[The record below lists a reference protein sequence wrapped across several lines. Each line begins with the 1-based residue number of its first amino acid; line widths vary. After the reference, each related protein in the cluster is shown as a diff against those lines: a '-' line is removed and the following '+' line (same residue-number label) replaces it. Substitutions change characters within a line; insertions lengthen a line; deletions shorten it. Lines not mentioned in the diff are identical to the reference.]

1 MAKTPR
7 GFNFGDRAIWETY
20 RFGSFVCWTNNIP
33 FGTDVHTD
41 NRENPVF
48 DVTGWVPVVSDA
60 AINSWVDL
68 TASVGGQYS
77 IFTVMHNMG
86 WSWFPFQTDIATH
99 TGKDSY
105 NATITL
111 PQVVKYGVN
120 NPAII
125 GTASQDVVHRF
136 VARCRLQGIK
146 PVLYYNIGKDLNSRG
161 GHDSIATA
169 AFSGDATIAAEYPAY
184 CAMVEARLA
193 ELLAAFPD
201 VWLWLDAPH
210 WYPRTMIQSLFNAIR
225 AAGNENTL
233 VIINYNPVQGSSD
246 TGLATKPNG
255 TSAADYEGSLNG
267 TQQYLWPF
275 DVASYEYTRL
285 PGSVAE
291 LGPLQRHLKHI
302 YWRGGEV
309 SSNIY
314 SGQWFYWDD
323 AVVGGTN
330 NIVLSEATLNGRA
343 DLATPNGIP
352 FALALSPD
360 ADGAL
365 DTAQVNR
372 FTDVANHIFP

>member
-20 RFGSFVCWTNNIP
+20 RLGSFICFTNNIP

-48 DVTGWVPVVSDA
+48 DVSGWNPQNIDCED
-60 AINSWVDL
+60 WVDF
-68 TASVGGQYS
+68 TASVGGQYA

-86 WSWFPFQTDIATH
+86 WSWYPFEADVATH

-125 GTASQDVVHRF
+125 GTADQDVVHRF
-136 VARCRLQGIK
+136 VARCRTQGIK

-161 GHDSIATA
+161 GHSNIQAA
-169 AFSGDATIAAEYPAY
+169 AFATDPVIAAEYPAY
-184 CAMVEARLA
+184 CAMVEARMA
-193 ELLAAFPD
+193 ELLTAFPD

-210 WYPRTMIQSLFNAIR
+210 WYPITMHQSLFNAIR

-233 VIINYNPVQGSSD
+233 VIYNYDPVAGSTD
-246 TGLATKPNG
+246 GGVEKTKPTG
-255 TSAADYEGSLNG
+255 TSTSYTGTLDG
-267 TQQYLWPF
+267 TQMYMWPF
-275 DVASYEYTRL
+275 DVGSYEYSRL
-285 PGSVAE
+285 PTNAAIEMAVR
-291 LGPLQRHLKHI
+291 QRNLKRY
-302 YWRGGEV
+302 YWRGAEV
-309 SSNIY
+309 SSPIY
-314 SGQWFYWDD
+314 DGQWFYWDQ
-323 AVVGGTN
+323 AIVGGTPN
-330 NIVLSEATLNGRA
+330 VLSSAATLNARA
-343 DLATPNGIP
+343 DLATDQAAP

-360 ADGAL
+360 GDGIV
-365 DTAQVNR
+365 DTAQKNR